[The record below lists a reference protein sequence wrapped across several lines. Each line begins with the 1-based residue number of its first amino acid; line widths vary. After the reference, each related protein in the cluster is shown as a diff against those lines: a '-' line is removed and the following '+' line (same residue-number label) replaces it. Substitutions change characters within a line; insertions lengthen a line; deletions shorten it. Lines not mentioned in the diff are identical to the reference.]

1 MVLDPRRIVFGE
13 PEVQSSERRHGTA
26 HADRALDSV
35 DVERPQL
42 LGEYVQNVA
51 PDVLELGLRWGVAA
65 DHPLG
70 QPDTAQ
76 LQADHLGAG
85 LALTADD
92 LGAPAPDVDDDRVA
106 AGVVEAAQDRQEN
119 QPCLFL
125 AGKNLYRVADPL
137 GETCGKLGAVSGDA
151 EGIRAGNADA
161 ARAAVLRLVDEAL
174 EALEGARGGA
184 FVDDARA
191 VEALSQAGDLAHPM
205 GGAQALPLIDVGD
218 KQPDGIGADIDGT
231 DPNGGLGRG

>member
-1 MVLDPRRIVFGE
+1 M
-13 PEVQSSERRHGTA
+13 
-26 HADRALDSV
+26 
-35 DVERPQL
+35 
-42 LGEYVQNVA
+42 
-51 PDVLELGLRWGVAA
+51 
-65 DHPLG
+65 
-70 QPDTAQ
+70 
-76 LQADHLGAG
+76 
-85 LALTADD
+85 
-92 LGAPAPDVDDDRVA
+92 A

-151 EGIRAGNADA
+151 EGIGAGNADA